1 MNFQLTPTTII
12 TGFLG
17 SGKTTI
23 INHLIEYLQNQ
34 GERVAYIKNEIGD
47 EDLDAKLM
55 KGKYIEAKEV
65 LGGCICCTLVGP
77 FIKAINELVDTYQP
91 DRIIVESAG
100 TADPAALS
108 LMVQDHPKLIRDGT
122 VAIIDVQNFSGYKDL
137 HDSAKRQAEMV
148 DLLIF
153 NKVEGVSL
161 EDKRKVV
168 GYVRELNEY
177 SPIVEAPNGKVNPEL
192 VFGLDTKQLS
202 SLEIKHE
209 HHEAED
215 GIEAFTFVSEQTFKR
230 EGLIQVIKAFPTSVL
245 RVKGLVK
252 LESGWQVVNAA
263 YKRVDFSAL
272 PSGLSLPAGEAGIEE
287 QGTKIIVIGF
297 KVKQQRELLE
307 EQLKSCVY

>member
-122 VAIIDVQNFSGYKDL
+122 VAIIDVQNFSGYKDFHTL
-137 HDSAKRQAEMV
+137 NLTFPM
-148 DLLIF
+148 LL
-153 NKVEGVSL
+153 L
-161 EDKRKVV
+161 
-168 GYVRELNEY
+168 
-177 SPIVEAPNGKVNPEL
+177 
-192 VFGLDTKQLS
+192 
-202 SLEIKHE
+202 KH
-209 HHEAED
+209 
-215 GIEAFTFVSEQTFKR
+215 
-230 EGLIQVIKAFPTSVL
+230 
-245 RVKGLVK
+245 
-252 LESGWQVVNAA
+252 
-263 YKRVDFSAL
+263 
-272 PSGLSLPAGEAGIEE
+272 
-287 QGTKIIVIGF
+287 GTKYNHKYTNTNTTNRTSTKNGN
-297 KVKQQRELLE
+297 
-307 EQLKSCVY
+307 S